1 MKFISRNLSNIAAAM
16 CALVIGI
23 TATAVF
29 GQVTKADSKSYKAEH
44 KSYNRE
50 FCSNNNW
57 NNDENTSVRDLR
69 EMTLP
74 SSGDINV
81 DGNRN
86 GGVSVKGEDRSD
98 VLVRACVQAW
108 AKTEEEAKAIAN
120 GVKINTSQTIKADNS
135 VEEKNWSVSYD
146 IRVPRSTDL
155 NITAHNGGISISDVN
170 GTMSFETTNGGV
182 SLNGLAGS
190 VKGRTTNGGVN
201 VKLAGTSWNGSGLE
215 VVTSNGGVNLV
226 MSKDYSANVETGT
239 VNGGFKSDIP
249 ALAITTE
256 EVKGDYY
263 RPHNKRIQTNLNGG
277 GAPIKVSTTNG
288 GVRISTVEDNK

>member
-1 MKFISRNLSNIAAAM
+1 MFT
-16 CALVIGI
+16 LVIGI

-29 GQVTKADSKSYKAEH
+29 GQVTKADSKAYKAEH

-50 FCSNNNW
+50 FCSNSNW

-74 SSGDINV
+74 SSSDVNV

-108 AKTEEEAKAIAN
+108 AKTEDEAKAIAA
-120 GVKINTSQTIKADNS
+120 GVKINTSQTINAENS
-135 VEEKNWSVSYD
+135 GEEKNWSVSYE
-146 IRVPRSTDL
+146 IRVPRNTNL
-155 NITAHNGGISISDVN
+155 NIKAHNGGISISEVN
-170 GTMSFETTNGGV
+170 GTMTFETTNGGV
-182 SLNGLAGS
+182 SLSGLSGS

-201 VKLAGTSWNGSGLE
+201 VKLAGRSWTGSGLE

-239 VNGGFKSDIP
+239 VNGGYKSDIP
-249 ALAITTE
+249 SLAITTE
-256 EVKGDYY
+256 DIKGDYY
-263 RPHNKRIQTNLNGG
+263 RPQNKRIQTNLNGG

-288 GVRISTVEDNK
+288 GVRISTIEDND

>member
-29 GQVTKADSKSYKAEH
+29 GQVTKADSKAYKAEH

-50 FCSNNNW
+50 FCSNSNW

-98 VLVRACVQAW
+98 VLVRACIQAW
-108 AKTEEEAKAIAN
+108 AKTEEEAKAIAT

-135 VEEKNWSVSYD
+135 VEDRNWSVSYD
-146 IRVPRSTDL
+146 IRVPRSTNL

-226 MSKDYSANVETGT
+226 MSKDYSANIETGT

-263 RPHNKRIQTNLNGG
+263 RPHNKKIQTNLNGG

>member
-1 MKFISRNLSNIAAAM
+1 MFT
-16 CALVIGI
+16 LVIGI

-29 GQVTKADSKSYKAEH
+29 GQVTKADSKAYKAEH

-50 FCSNNNW
+50 FCSNSNW
-57 NNDENTSVRDLR
+57 NNDEKTSVRDLR

-74 SSGDINV
+74 SSSDVIV

-108 AKTEEEAKAIAN
+108 AKTEEEAKAIAA
-120 GVKINTSQTIKADNS
+120 GVKINTSQTINAENS
-135 VEEKNWSVSYD
+135 GEEKNWSVSYE
-146 IRVPRSTDL
+146 IRVPRNTNL
-155 NITAHNGGISISDVN
+155 NIKAHNGGISISEVN
-170 GTMSFETTNGGV
+170 GTMTFETTNGGV
-182 SLNGLAGS
+182 SLSGLSGS

-201 VKLAGTSWNGSGLE
+201 VKLAGRSWTGSGLE

-239 VNGGFKSDIP
+239 VNGGYKSDIP

-256 EVKGDYY
+256 DIKGDYY
-263 RPHNKRIQTNLNGG
+263 RPQNKRIQTNLNGG

-288 GVRISTVEDNK
+288 GVRISTIEDND

>member
-1 MKFISRNLSNIAAAM
+1 MFT
-16 CALVIGI
+16 LVIGI

-29 GQVTKADSKSYKAEH
+29 GQVTKADSKAYKAEH

-50 FCSNNNW
+50 FCSNSNW

-74 SSGDINV
+74 SSSDVNV

-108 AKTEEEAKAIAN
+108 AKTEDEAKVIAA
-120 GVKINTSQTIKADNS
+120 GVKINTSQTINAENS
-135 VEEKNWSVSYD
+135 GEEKNWSVSYE
-146 IRVPRSTDL
+146 IRVPRNTNL
-155 NITAHNGGISISDVN
+155 NIKAHNGGISISEVN
-170 GTMSFETTNGGV
+170 GTMTFETTNGGV
-182 SLNGLAGS
+182 SLSGLSGS

-201 VKLAGTSWNGSGLE
+201 VKLAGRSWTGSGLE

-239 VNGGFKSDIP
+239 VNGGYKSDIP
-249 ALAITTE
+249 SLAITNE
-256 EVKGDYY
+256 DIKGDYY
-263 RPHNKRIQTNLNGG
+263 RPQNKRIQTNLNGG

-288 GVRISTVEDNK
+288 GVRISTIEDND

>member
-1 MKFISRNLSNIAAAM
+1 MKFISRNLSNIAAAIFT
-16 CALVIGI
+16 LVIGV
-23 TATAVF
+23 TATAAY
-29 GQVTKADSKSYKAEH
+29 GQITKADSKAYKAEH
-44 KSYNRE
+44 KTYNRE

-57 NNDENTSVRDLR
+57 HSDENTSVRDLR

-74 SSGDINV
+74 SSREVNV

-98 VLVRACVQAW
+98 ILVRACVQAW
-108 AKTEEEAKAIAN
+108 AKTEEEANAIAQ
-120 GVKINTSQTIKADNS
+120 GVKINASQTITAENS
-135 VEEKNWSVSYD
+135 VGDKNWSVSYEL
-146 IRVPRSTDL
+146 RVPRNTDL

-170 GTMSFETTNGGV
+170 GTMTFETTNGGV
-182 SLNGLAGS
+182 SLSGLAGS

-215 VVTSNGGVNLV
+215 VVTSNGGVNLI
-226 MSKDYSANVETGT
+226 MSKNYSANVDTGT
-239 VNGGFKSDIP
+239 VNGGYRSDIP

-256 EVKGDYY
+256 DIKGDYY
-263 RPHNKRIQTNLNGG
+263 HPRNKRIQTNLNGG

-288 GVRISTVEDNK
+288 GVRISTIEDNE

>member
-1 MKFISRNLSNIAAAM
+1 MFT
-16 CALVIGI
+16 LVIGI

-29 GQVTKADSKSYKAEH
+29 GQVTKADSKAYKAEH

-50 FCSNNNW
+50 FCSNSNW

-74 SSGDINV
+74 SSSDVNV

-108 AKTEEEAKAIAN
+108 AKTEDEAKAIAA
-120 GVKINTSQTIKADNS
+120 GVKINTSQTINAENS
-135 VEEKNWSVSYD
+135 GEEKNWSVSFE
-146 IRVPRSTDL
+146 IRVPRNTNL
-155 NITAHNGGISISDVN
+155 NIKAHNGGISISEVN
-170 GTMSFETTNGGV
+170 GTMTFETTNGGV
-182 SLNGLAGS
+182 SLSGLSGS

-201 VKLAGTSWNGSGLE
+201 VKLAGRSWTGSGLE

-239 VNGGFKSDIP
+239 VNGGYKSDIP

-256 EVKGDYY
+256 DIKGDYY
-263 RPHNKRIQTNLNGG
+263 RPQNKRIQTNLNGG

-288 GVRISTVEDNK
+288 GVRISTIEDND

>member
-16 CALVIGI
+16 FTLVIGV
-23 TATAVF
+23 TATAIF
-29 GQVTKADSKSYKAEH
+29 GQPVRSDSKAYIAEH
-44 KSYNRE
+44 KSYQRE

-57 NNDENTSVRDLR
+57 SNDDNVSVRDLR
-69 EMTLP
+69 ETTIP
-74 SSGDINV
+74 SSSEISV

-108 AKTEEEAKAIAN
+108 AKTEAEAKAIAD

-135 VEEKNWSVSYD
+135 VEEKNWSVSYE
-146 IRVPRSTDL
+146 IRVPRNTNL
-155 NITAHNGGISISDVN
+155 NLTAHNGGISISDVN
-170 GTMSFETTNGGV
+170 GAMSFETTNGSV
-182 SLNGLAGS
+182 SLIGLYGS

-201 VKLAGTSWNGSGLE
+201 IKLTGRSWNGSGLE
-215 VVTSNGGVNLV
+215 VTTSNGGVNLM

-239 VNGGFKSDIP
+239 INGGYKTEIP

-256 EVKGDYY
+256 DIKGDYY
-263 RPHNKRIQTNLNGG
+263 RPQNKTIQTNLNGG
-277 GAPIKVSTTNG
+277 GAPIKVTTTNG
-288 GVRISTVEDNK
+288 GVRISTFEDNH